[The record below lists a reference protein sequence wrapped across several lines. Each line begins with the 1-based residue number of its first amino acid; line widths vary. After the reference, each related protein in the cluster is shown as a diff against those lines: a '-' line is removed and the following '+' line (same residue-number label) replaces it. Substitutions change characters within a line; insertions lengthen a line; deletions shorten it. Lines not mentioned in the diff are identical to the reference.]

1 MASDFDV
8 KRDNQQQWYW
18 VFNGKNGETIA
29 RSSEGYH
36 NRQDC
41 LHSIRIVKDMAA
53 DAPVWD
59 LSTPGDPKRV
69 ANTDVK

>member
-8 KRDNQQQWYW
+8 KRDNRQQWYW

>member
-8 KRDNQQQWYW
+8 KKDNQQQWYW

-53 DAPVWD
+53 DAPV
-59 LSTPGDPKRV
+59 
-69 ANTDVK
+69 